1 MDIRKKYFD
10 WMVSKIQNKSSMAYR
25 DLLIK
30 LDSIQFTYI
39 IPLDA
44 NRYEDGISLRYRFGQ
59 DCNVPPQIVAN
70 EIDIRP
76 CSVLEM
82 MIALALRCEED
93 IMDDWEVGNRTG
105 QWFWAM
111 ISSLGL
117 EEMKGSWFDGQYV
130 DSVIERLLN
139 RQFKPNG
146 RGGLFTLQNP
156 PQDLRTVE
164 FWYQAMWYL
173 SERG

>member
-1 MDIRKKYFD
+1 MDIRKQYFD
-10 WMVSKIQNKSSMAYR
+10 WMCRHVQNKSSMAYR

-39 IPLDA
+39 IPLDS
-44 NRYEDGISLRYRFGQ
+44 NRYEDGIALRYKFGQ
-59 DCNVPPQIVAN
+59 ECNIPPGFIAT

-93 IMDDWEVGNRTG
+93 IMSDSELGDRTG
-105 QWFWAM
+105 SWFWTM

-117 EEMKGSWFDGQYV
+117 EEMKGSWFDPMYV
-130 DSVIERLLN
+130 ESIIDRLLN

-146 RGGLFTLQNP
+146 RGGLFTLKNP